1 MYIPFSLTVIYI
13 AFISKQ
19 TLTYLLLF
27 QNIKRVLIS
36 FAGKKSMTEPLQWE
50 ETLRLRDK
58 THFDT
63 THIEVLFEQYKSLC
77 SKKGGGISKD
87 IFLSCLGPLSTKK
100 NLVVEQLF
108 AFYDAD
114 GDGEISFPDFVNGM
128 SVLSKGTKAERM
140 KYIFRGLLSH

>member
-1 MYIPFSLTVIYI
+1 
-13 AFISKQ
+13 
-19 TLTYLLLF
+19 
-27 QNIKRVLIS
+27 
-36 FAGKKSMTEPLQWE
+36 MTEPLRWE

-100 NLVVEQLF
+100 NLVVDQLF

-140 KYIFRGLLSH
+140 KYIFRGLLQAEHDRNFLIILLKFSFIFTRSIFHYFPFQL

>member
-1 MYIPFSLTVIYI
+1 MWSTKKNSQNTVNLYSL
-13 AFISKQ
+13 FFHS
-19 TLTYLLLF
+19 
-27 QNIKRVLIS
+27 
-36 FAGKKSMTEPLQWE
+36 GKKSTTEPLRWE
-50 ETLRLRDK
+50 ETLRLRET

-77 SKKGGGISKD
+77 SRKGRGISKD
-87 IFLSCLGPLSTKK
+87 TFLSCLGPLSTKK

-108 AFYDAD
+108 AFYDDD

-140 KYIFRGLLSH
+140 KYIFRGMYLFFYLLPLSS